1 MHSHVSSMGVATCT
15 RVPERCGF
23 VLVCRTVPHSV
34 RWSLIWLEIRSD
46 PVLGESSTPG
56 CAQQRAK
63 LDTGVV

>member
-23 VLVCRTVPHSV
+23 VLVCRTV